1 MISPSKFARQW
12 FMWGSLMLASM
23 AHSIKIELPPDAI
36 ILESNSGKMD
46 KGVKIV
52 NEKGTSEGVE
62 NEGKAVSHLSLAIP
76 LLLHKSASI

>member
-1 MISPSKFARQW
+1 MVYLGF
-12 FMWGSLMLASM
+12 LD
-23 AHSIKIELPPDAI
+23 AHIYGTLYQDRIAPDAI

-62 NEGKAVSHLSLAIP
+62 NAGKAVSHLSLAIP

>member
-1 MISPSKFARQW
+1 MVYVGF
-12 FMWGSLMLASM
+12 LD
-23 AHSIKIELPPDAI
+23 AHIYGTLYQDRIAPDAI

-52 NEKGTSEGVE
+52 NEKGASEGVE

>member
-1 MISPSKFARQW
+1 MGF
-12 FMWGSLMLASM
+12 LD
-23 AHSIKIELPPDAI
+23 AHIYGTLYQDRIAPDAI

>member
-1 MISPSKFARQW
+1 MVYVGF
-12 FMWGSLMLASM
+12 LD
-23 AHSIKIELPPDAI
+23 AHIYGTLYQDRIAPDAI